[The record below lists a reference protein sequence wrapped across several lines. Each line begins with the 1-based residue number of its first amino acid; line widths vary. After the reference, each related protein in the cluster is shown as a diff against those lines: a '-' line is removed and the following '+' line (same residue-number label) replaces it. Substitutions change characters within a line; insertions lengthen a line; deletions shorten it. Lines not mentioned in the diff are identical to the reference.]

1 MEENNT
7 WIVCKHV
14 MNGSAEKV
22 QVRRDK
28 VCMCLACAE
37 DPTILETEEI
47 NILDEPMLMER
58 LKRISQAFDNER
70 DEKKASG
77 ACLLSHI

>member
-1 MEENNT
+1 MTENNT

-37 DPTILETEEI
+37 DPTIL
-47 NILDEPMLMER
+47 
-58 LKRISQAFDNER
+58 FDNER
-70 DEKKASG
+70 DEKKAS
-77 ACLLSHI
+77 

>member
-1 MEENNT
+1 METDT

-14 MNGSAEKV
+14 MDGTAEKV

-28 VCMCLACAE
+28 VCLCLDCAE
-37 DPTILETEEI
+37 DPTIMETVDVH
-47 NILDEPMLMER
+47 ILDEPLLMER

-70 DEKKASG
+70 DKKKAG
-77 ACLLSHI
+77 